1 MDSIEINIALYRGSH
16 RMTEQKKKE
25 LKKLL
30 KIKRKSQ

>member
-25 LKKLL
+25 LKK
-30 KIKRKSQ
+30 SS